1 MLLFFYYEDVNT
13 PLDFKDD
20 FAGNFSVWDE
30 NSDGII
36 DVLEVG
42 ARSRKCDGGYNL
54 ITDNNISTPR
64 DGCIINNADIVSMFV
79 LLVF

>member
-1 MLLFFYYEDVNT
+1 MLPFFHYEDINT

-20 FAGNFSVWDE
+20 FARNFSVWDE

-42 ARSRKCDGGYNL
+42 ARSRKYDGK
-54 ITDNNISTPR
+54 
-64 DGCIINNADIVSMFV
+64 C
-79 LLVF
+79 

>member
-1 MLLFFYYEDVNT
+1 MLPLFHYEDVNT

-42 ARSRKCDGGYNL
+42 ARSRKYDGK
-54 ITDNNISTPR
+54 
-64 DGCIINNADIVSMFV
+64 C
-79 LLVF
+79 